1 MAQWRSGAVFECRRA
16 RILVLHNCGM
26 ILIVLWDGRS
36 IPKACIFAGG
46 TPNPQ
51 EAASSCATPE
61 FFLVS
66 WDCFLRT
73 LFGRSPPTE
82 LPR

>member
-1 MAQWRSGAVFECRRA
+1 MLQLATQMVRPGGVAQWRSGPVAQFVS
-16 RILVLHNCGM
+16 V
-26 ILIVLWDGRS
+26 
-36 IPKACIFAGG
+36 GG
-46 TPNPQ
+46 G
-51 EAASSCATPE
+51 E

-73 LFGRSPPTE
+73 LLGRSPPTE